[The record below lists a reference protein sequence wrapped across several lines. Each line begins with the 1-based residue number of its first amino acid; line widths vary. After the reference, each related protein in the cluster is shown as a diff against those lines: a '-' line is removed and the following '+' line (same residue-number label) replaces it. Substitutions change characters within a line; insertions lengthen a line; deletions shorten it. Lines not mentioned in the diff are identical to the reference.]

1 MPPDGE
7 VTLGELAR
15 NLRAMET
22 RVNEKFTNINQRLD
36 NLQFVPRR
44 EFDIQIKALGEDVK
58 ELRESKQ
65 WMQRTLVASFL
76 FPVLVAVIVALVVTR

>member
-1 MPPDGE
+1 MPDGE

-15 NLRAMET
+15 SLAAMES
-22 RVNEKFTNINQRLD
+22 RVNEKFTTVNQRLD

-44 EFDIQIKALGEDVK
+44 EFEIQIKALGEDVR

-76 FPVLVAVIVALVVTR
+76 FPVAVAVVIALVVTR